1 MTVASPPETPW
12 DIQIDRLVRDKGV
25 SVSMAR
31 DTVILDWLIKGDTS
45 PYSALVEQNHMP
57 GREVVRYL
65 GWMMNPAP
73 GTEETIPFSLKVSQR
88 GRRGARQYPGNE
100 VRDSQVYDNMKSIM
114 DAGTRYNDALDHI
127 NDMFEGD
134 QRDTIE
140 KAYQREKRKR

>member
-45 PYSALVEQNHMP
+45 PYSALVKQNHMP

-65 GWMMNPAP
+65 GWMMNPAT

-88 GRRGARQYPGNE
+88 GRRGARPYPGNE
-100 VRDSQVYDNMKSIM
+100 VRDSLVYDNMKSIM

-127 NDMFEGD
+127 NGMFEGD